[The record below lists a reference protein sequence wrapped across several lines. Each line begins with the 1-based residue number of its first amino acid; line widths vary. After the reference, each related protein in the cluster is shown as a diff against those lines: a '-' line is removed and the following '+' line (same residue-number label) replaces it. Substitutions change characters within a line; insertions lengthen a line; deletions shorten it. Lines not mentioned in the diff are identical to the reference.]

1 MKRKNYT
8 FLRQDWLTERLY
20 MNEQE
25 IKVYKD
31 AYADASYAKIGFKG
45 KIANEKGVIYCPYKK
60 PSKFRQFINWIA
72 NKFVI
77 FKSKCQA
84 EELIEGNKNMVEEL
98 SKEIA
103 ELKRIKGCLEFDLT
117 CGGII
122 NFGPIMREL
131 DKVNDKLKKLEKQYE
146 NEEKSKCP

>member
-1 MKRKNYT
+1 MQTQVMQKSVLK
-8 FLRQDWLTERLY
+8 ERLS
-20 MNEQE
+20 M
-25 IKVYKD
+25 KKR
-31 AYADASYAKIGFKG
+31 
-45 KIANEKGVIYCPYKK
+45 VIYCPYKK
-60 PSKFRQFINWIA
+60 TSKFRQFINWIV
-72 NKFVI
+72 NKFAI

-84 EELIEGNKNMVEEL
+84 EELIEGNKDMAEEL

-131 DKVNDKLKKLEKQYE
+131 DEVNAKLKKLEKQYE